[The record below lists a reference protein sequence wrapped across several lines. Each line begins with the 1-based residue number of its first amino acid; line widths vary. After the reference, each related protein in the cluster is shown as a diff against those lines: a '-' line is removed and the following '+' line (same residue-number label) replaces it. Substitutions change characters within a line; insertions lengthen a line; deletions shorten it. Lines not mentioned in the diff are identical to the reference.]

1 MKLLGIELN
10 GIAVSLG
17 ITLVICGAV
26 VYYCQNRIKN
36 IEMALIKQNQV
47 LSSFIANVQNEIKN
61 GTMTSGGFGGGGS
74 GNSPAKLIVD
84 NNELASEEARL
95 AVSQLIEVSEDEESD
110 DEEESESDDDDES
123 ESDDD
128 EQDNNSI
135 RVIELGN
142 LNQNKTKHVEG
153 LNSFHQQQQQHIP
166 YDLNEMNHL
175 NVKIIEL
182 MGGVGGIETIETESI
197 ASNENSSDDEE
208 EEEEDLVEN
217 NNVSS
222 VQIVEETL
230 MEISNLNITN
240 NKEEHNTNNTNI
252 DINTIETLID
262 EDLTNNDFLIKKII
276 TNFSKE
282 AAGAGGAGAGGAG
295 AGAGAEDENDNLEKM
310 KVDDLRDLAL
320 SKGLSTKNEVKKF
333 KKVELLHLL
342 QK

>member
-17 ITLVICGAV
+17 ITLIVCGAV

-36 IEMALIKQNQV
+36 IEMALMKQNQV

-61 GTMTSGGFGGGGS
+61 GTMNNNAGAGGHGGS
-74 GNSPAKLIVD
+74 YGGNSHAKLIVD

-95 AVSQLIEVSEDEESD
+95 AVSQLIEVSDDEESD
-110 DEEESESDDDDES
+110 DESESDNESESHDES
-123 ESDDD
+123 DCESGDEDNTKQDDS
-128 EQDNNSI
+128 NSI
-135 RVIELGN
+135 RVIDLGN
-142 LNQNKTKHVEG
+142 LNQNNQNKTKHVEE
-153 LNSFHQQQQQHIP
+153 LSP
-166 YDLNEMNHL
+166 YHEQE

-182 MGGVGGIETIETESI
+182 IGDVGGLVRNDASSES
-197 ASNENSSDDEE
+197 SSDEE
-208 EEEEDLVEN
+208 EEEDDDEDLVE

-230 MEISNLNITN
+230 LEISNLNITN
-240 NKEEHNTNNTNI
+240 TTEEHNNNNNNNNNNI
-252 DINTIETLID
+252 DIDTLETLID
-262 EDLTNNDFLIKKII
+262 EDLTNDNFFIKKIV
-276 TNFSKE
+276 TNFSK
-282 AAGAGGAGAGGAG
+282 AAEGALETS
-295 AGAGAEDENDNLEKM
+295 AEDLEKM
-310 KVDDLRDLAL
+310 KVDELRDLAL

>member
-61 GTMTSGGFGGGGS
+61 GTMTTGGFGGGGS
-74 GNSPAKLIVD
+74 GNSPTKLIVD

-110 DEEESESDDDDES
+110 DDDESESDDDDES
-123 ESDDD
+123 DSDSGD
-128 EQDNNSI
+128 EEDNSNSI
-135 RVIELGN
+135 RVIDIGN

-182 MGGVGGIETIETESI
+182 MGGVGGIETLETKSI
-197 ASNENSSDDEE
+197 VSNEISSDEE
-208 EEEEDLVEN
+208 EDEEDEEDLVEN

-262 EDLTNNDFLIKKII
+262 EDLTNDDFLIKKII

-282 AAGAGGAGAGGAG
+282 A

>member
-17 ITLVICGAV
+17 ITLIVCGAV

-36 IEMALIKQNQV
+36 IEMALMKQNQV

-61 GTMTSGGFGGGGS
+61 GTMNNNAGAGGHG
-74 GNSPAKLIVD
+74 GNSHAKLIVD

-95 AVSQLIEVSEDEESD
+95 AVSQLIEVSDDEESD
-110 DEEESESDDDDES
+110 DESESHDESDDES
-123 ESDDD
+123 ESHDESGDEDNTKQDDS
-128 EQDNNSI
+128 NSI
-135 RVIELGN
+135 RVIDLGN
-142 LNQNKTKHVEG
+142 LNQNNQNKTKHVEE
-153 LNSFHQQQQQHIP
+153 LSP
-166 YDLNEMNHL
+166 YHEQE

-182 MGGVGGIETIETESI
+182 IGDVGGLVRNDASSES
-197 ASNENSSDDEE
+197 SSDEE
-208 EEEEDLVEN
+208 EEEEEDEDLVE

-230 MEISNLNITN
+230 LEISNLNITN
-240 NKEEHNTNNTNI
+240 TTEEHNNNNNNNNNNI
-252 DINTIETLID
+252 DIDTLETLID
-262 EDLTNNDFLIKKII
+262 EDLTNDNFFIKKIV
-276 TNFSKE
+276 TNFSK
-282 AAGAGGAGAGGAG
+282 AAAAGGAAGAAGGAGGAETS
-295 AGAGAEDENDNLEKM
+295 AEDLEKM
-310 KVDDLRDLAL
+310 KVDELRDLAL